1 MDGKFWIEVTVEWDK
16 NMKKQFLNLLKR
28 GNFFNKCNNDKIF
41 QKSVFLI
48 SLIFF
53 ESTQFNHLENNK
65 NQCLCSYINKWIQ
78 AFRTLKEM
86 KNFETCRKCLQC
98 FEICAIFC
106 VISYQ
111 HLLFSAKRNS
121 LFFLINWILYII
133 MLLQGWKF
141 SIVHIIN

>member
-1 MDGKFWIEVTVEWDK
+1 MRRCRNEMDGRFWIEVTVEWDK

-41 QKSVFLI
+41 QKSVFLISLI

-86 KNFETCRKCLQC
+86 KNFETCRKCIQC
-98 FEICAIFC
+98 FETKMKILGYVQFF
-106 VISYQ
+106 V
-111 HLLFSAKRNS
+111 
-121 LFFLINWILYII
+121 LFFTNIFYF
-133 MLLQGWKF
+133 QPRE
-141 SIVHIIN
+141 IVYFFW

>member
-1 MDGKFWIEVTVEWDK
+1 MRRCRNEMDGKFWIEVTIEWDK

-86 KNFETCRKCLQC
+86 KNFETCRKCIQC
-98 FEICAIFC
+98 FETKMKIMGYVQFF
-106 VISYQ
+106 V
-111 HLLFSAKRNS
+111 
-121 LFFLINWILYII
+121 LFFTNIFYF
-133 MLLQGWKF
+133 QPRE
-141 SIVHIIN
+141 IVYFFW

>member
-1 MDGKFWIEVTVEWDK
+1 MDGRFWIEVTVEWDK

-41 QKSVFLI
+41 QKSVFLISLI

-86 KNFETCRKCLQC
+86 KNFETCRKCIQC
-98 FEICAIFC
+98 FETKMKILGYVQFF
-106 VISYQ
+106 V
-111 HLLFSAKRNS
+111 
-121 LFFLINWILYII
+121 LFFTNIFYF
-133 MLLQGWKF
+133 QPRE
-141 SIVHIIN
+141 IVYFFW